1 MYTYLIDQLY
11 YGELNPCRD
20 CTPEREPSDDR
31 VRTYARIRSAQAF
44 RYGFALG
51 AKLMREIDET

>member
-1 MYTYLIDQLY
+1 MFTEVIDQLY
-11 YGELNPCRD
+11 HGELHPSRE
-20 CTPEREPSDDR
+20 CTPTRESLDAATR
-31 VRTYARIRSAQAF
+31 ALVCEVSARAF

>member
-1 MYTYLIDQLY
+1 MDQLY
-11 YGELNPCRD
+11 FGELNPCRD

-31 VRTYARIRSAQAF
+31 VRTNARIRSAQAF